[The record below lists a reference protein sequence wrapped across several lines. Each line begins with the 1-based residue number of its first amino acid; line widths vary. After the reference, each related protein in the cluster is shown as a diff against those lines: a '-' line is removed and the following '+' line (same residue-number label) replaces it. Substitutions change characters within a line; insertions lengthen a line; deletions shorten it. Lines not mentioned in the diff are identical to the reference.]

1 MRTLNSEFPDWD
13 GDEDDLIVLV
23 PLLFDPWHNDEC
35 PKYVWSDHE
44 RHPGVSMT
52 LWVQYKDY
60 SPRSQRYTFVV
71 RDGGKIVY
79 VRCARDLAELQKDA
93 TWHYCMLTRRDL
105 DRERMREDGQPTP
118 LGQLL
123 LTLGLELVERAK

>member
-1 MRTLNSEFPDWD
+1 MRTLKSEFPDWD

-23 PLLFDPWHNDEC
+23 PLLFDPWRNDEC

-60 SPRSQRYTFVV
+60 SPASQRYTFVV
-71 RDGGKIVY
+71 RKGGYTVY
-79 VRCARDLAELQKDA
+79 
-93 TWHYCMLTRRDL
+93 TRVGRDL
-105 DRERMREDGQPTP
+105 DELRRDANWHYYMLTGRDLNQERFEEDGYYMP

>member
-1 MRTLNSEFPDWD
+1 MRTLKSEFPDWD

-23 PLLFDPWHNDEC
+23 PFLFDPWHNDEC

-71 RDGGKIVY
+71 RKGGYTVY
-79 VRCARDLAELQKDA
+79 TRVARDLVTLQCEA
-93 TWHYCMLTRRDL
+93 NWHYRMPTGRDL
-105 DRERMREDGQPTP
+105 DQYEEDEQYIP

>member
-1 MRTLNSEFPDWD
+1 MRTLKSEFPDWD
-13 GDEDDLIVLV
+13 GDEDDQVVLV

-52 LWVQYKDY
+52 LWVQRKDY
-60 SPRSQRYTFVV
+60 FPSSRRCTFIV
-71 RDGGKIVY
+71 RDGGEIIY
-79 VRCARDLAELQKDA
+79 IRCARDLAELRVGAD
-93 TWHYCMLTRRDL
+93 WHYCLLVGRSL
-105 DRERMREDGQPTP
+105 DGERILEDGQPTP